1 MVTCNMFV
9 TMQLKLQKLKSNI
22 LPFGEINIM
31 FMEDFLQFPPITN
44 TSLYSKNVQPTFA
57 FTKMT
62 QKKIIRKNV
71 WENYIH
77 LNNIILIKINVTKQ
91 DIQYAY
97 IVENLRTFKITNS
110 NFKLLKIQFFSNL
123 KLNLFEICG

>member
-1 MVTCNMFV
+1 MFV